1 MKNILGYAL
10 IALLLAGLG
19 TAAMAWGR
27 VERQLAQAEQQ
38 IATLDYSGVH
48 ETLGRAERFYEYV
61 GHVPF
66 IGSSPLNQVRARKAA
81 VHYWQ
86 RDYGAIVPAQA
97 DPIGALPPENVELQ
111 FIVANAVFRNG
122 RARAESPAAVMQA
135 IDAGIAAQLAVL
147 KNSSRNE
154 DAAFNYEYLLKL
166 RAAVALK
173 PNVGQASDEEGTEKT
188 THGQPGGAPRQSD
201 PTDFKIHIPLEAK
214 EFENQAEGQQAG
226 KAAVR
231 ERKG

>member
-1 MKNILGYAL
+1 MKNTIAYCL

-19 TAAMAWGR
+19 TAALAWGR

-48 ETLGRAERFYEYV
+48 ETLGRAEKFYEYA
-61 GHVPF
+61 GRVPF
-66 IGSSPLNQVRARKAA
+66 VGNSALNEVRARKAA

-86 RDYGAIVPAQA
+86 RDYNAIVPAQA
-97 DPIGALPPENVELQ
+97 DPIGALPPENLDLQ
-111 FIVANAVFRNG
+111 FIVANAVFRHG
-122 RARAESPAAVMQA
+122 RAQADSPASMIQA
-135 IDAGIAAQLAVL
+135 IDAGIGAQLAVL
-147 KNSSRNE
+147 KNSTRNE

-166 RAAVALK
+166 RAAVVLK
-173 PNVGQASDEEGTEKT
+173 PGNGKASDEEGDEKT
-188 THGQPGGAPRQSD
+188 THGQPGGAPRKSD
-201 PTDFKIHIPLEAK
+201 ASDFKILIPLEAK
-214 EFENQAEGQQAG
+214 EFENQQEGQQAG

>member
-1 MKNILGYAL
+1 MTYLVRHGL
-10 IALLLAGLG
+10 IALLLAALG
-19 TAAMAWGR
+19 TVALTWGR
-27 VERQLAQAEQQ
+27 VERQMALAEQD
-38 IATLDYSGVH
+38 IATLDYAGVH
-48 ETLGRAERFYEYV
+48 EKLGRAERFYEQV
-61 GHVPF
+61 GRVPF
-66 IGSSPLNQVRARKAA
+66 VGSAALNEVRARKAA

-97 DPIGALPPENVELQ
+97 DPIGALPPENVDLQ
-111 FIVANAVFRNG
+111 FIVANAVFRHG
-122 RARAESPAAVMQA
+122 RAQAQTPTAQMQA

-147 KNSSRNE
+147 KNSLRNE
-154 DAAFNYEYLLKL
+154 DAAFNYEYLLRL

-173 PNVGQASDEEGTEKT
+173 PNVGKTADEEGTEKT
-188 THGQPGGAPRQSD
+188 THGQPGGAPKQSD
-201 PTDFKIHIPLEAK
+201 PSDFKIHIPLESK

>member
-1 MKNILGYAL
+1 MKNIVGYGVT
-10 IALLLAGLG
+10 ALLLAGLG
-19 TAAMAWGR
+19 TAALAWGR
-27 VERQLAQAEQQ
+27 VERQMAQAEQQ

-48 ETLGRAERFYEYV
+48 EVLGQAERFYEYV

-66 IGSSPLNQVRARKAA
+66 IGASALNEVRARKAA

-86 RDYGAIVPAQA
+86 HDYGAIVPTQA
-97 DPIGALPPENVELQ
+97 DPIGALPPENVDLQ
-111 FIVANAVFRNG
+111 FIVANAVFRHG
-122 RARAESPAAVMQA
+122 RSQANTPASAIQA

-154 DAAFNYEYLLKL
+154 DAAFNYEYLLRL

-173 PNVGQASDEEGTEKT
+173 PNAGQASDEEGTEKT

-231 ERKG
+231 ERRG

>member
-1 MKNILGYAL
+1 MKHIFGYSV
-10 IALLLAGLG
+10 IALLLAVLG
-19 TAAMAWGR
+19 TAALTWGR
-27 VERQLAQAEQQ
+27 VEQQMAQAEQR

-48 ETLGRAERFYEYV
+48 ESLGTAERFYEHA
-61 GHVPF
+61 GRVPF
-66 IGSSPLNQVRARKAA
+66 IGSNALNEVRARKAA

-86 RDYGAIVPAQA
+86 RDYGAIVPVQA
-97 DPIGALPPENVELQ
+97 DPIGALPPENVDLQ
-111 FIVANAVFRNG
+111 FIVANAVFRHG
-122 RARAESPAAVMQA
+122 RAQAQTPAAVMQS

-147 KNSSRNE
+147 KNSMRNE
-154 DAAFNYEYLLKL
+154 DAAFNYEYLLRL

-173 PNVGQASDEEGTEKT
+173 PTAGKPGDEEGTEKT
-188 THGQPGGAPRQSD
+188 THGQPGGAPKQSD
-201 PTDFKIHIPLEAK
+201 PTDFKIHIPLESK

>member
-1 MKNILGYAL
+1 M
-10 IALLLAGLG
+10 
-19 TAAMAWGR
+19 
-27 VERQLAQAEQQ
+27 
-38 IATLDYSGVH
+38 H
-48 ETLGRAERFYEYV
+48 ETLGRAERFYGYV
-61 GHVPF
+61 ERVPF
-66 IGSSPLNQVRARKAA
+66 VGSTPLNEVLARRAA

-97 DPIGALPPENVELQ
+97 DPIGALPPENVDLQ
-111 FIVANAVFRNG
+111 FIVANAVFRH
-122 RARAESPAAVMQA
+122 ARAQAQTPAANMQA

-147 KNSSRNE
+147 KNSLRNE
-154 DAAFNYEYLLKL
+154 DAAFNYEYLLRL

-173 PNVGQASDEEGTEKT
+173 PNVGRAGDEEGTEKT
-188 THGQPGGAPRQSD
+188 THGQPGGAPKQSD
-201 PTDFKIHIPLEAK
+201 PTDFKIHIPLESK